1 MLERNQQRR
10 MELSSVD
17 NPAGQS
23 SVLDT
28 IVSDHV
34 TSAMCARVKRSR
46 TAFNPARTIAN
57 RKPAAARIESSA
69 VTGPW
74 TTEYGPSIPGKKKI
88 VSTERTANT
97 ARAHPIR
104 PRVMRVASII
114 IRGRGFCLYALSS
127 L

>member
-1 MLERNQQRR
+1 MLERYQHRR
-10 MELSSVD
+10 MELISVD

-28 IVSDHV
+28 MVCDHV
-34 TSAMCARVKRSR
+34 TRAMCARVKRSR
-46 TAFNPARTIAN
+46 TAFSPARTIAT

-97 ARAHPIR
+97 ASAHPIR
-104 PRVMRVASII
+104 PRVMKVASII
-114 IRGRGFCLYALSS
+114 IRGGGFCLYALAS